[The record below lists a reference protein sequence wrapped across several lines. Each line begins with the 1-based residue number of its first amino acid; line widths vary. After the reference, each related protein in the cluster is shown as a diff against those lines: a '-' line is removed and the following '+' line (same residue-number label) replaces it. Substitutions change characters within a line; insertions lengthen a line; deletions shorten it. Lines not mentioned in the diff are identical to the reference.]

1 MKSLLFTTTSSH
13 VVPGA
18 CHHAQQKDQNE
29 RQGPVRF
36 TFGNGKKHTPIIPL
50 RSKTEESS
58 LQNAHM
64 HIICILVNLTGYD
77 SQFLYTSSI
86 YLSFWSHGDMYE
98 IDVCFCIYH
107 LVMTHSLP
115 WKVTMLFSSVNHLFL
130 WAIYTM
136 AKPNSP
142 PSYWMQTR
150 NYPQSAA
157 KW

>member
-1 MKSLLFTTTSSH
+1 MKSLLLFTTTSSH

-36 TFGNGKKHTPIIPL
+36 TCGNGKKHTPIIPL

-86 YLSFWSHGDMYE
+86 YLSFWSHGDIYGPSIPWLNPIVHLHIECKLE
-98 IDVCFCIYH
+98 IIPKARRNGSFVIGFRT
-107 LVMTHSLP
+107 LVQYIHQ
-115 WKVTMLFSSVNHLFL
+115 
-130 WAIYTM
+130 
-136 AKPNSP
+136 
-142 PSYWMQTR
+142 SYARLVHHHCHWW
-150 NYPQSAA
+150 S
-157 KW
+157 K